1 MGTTHQR
8 PSMPFVGGR
17 CGLSIDGGFAC
28 RCGSGTW
35 CGCRRHLF
43 TATGYLHRLR
53 AVM

>member
-28 RCGSGTW
+28 RCGSG
-35 CGCRRHLF
+35 
-43 TATGYLHRLR
+43 YLHRLR